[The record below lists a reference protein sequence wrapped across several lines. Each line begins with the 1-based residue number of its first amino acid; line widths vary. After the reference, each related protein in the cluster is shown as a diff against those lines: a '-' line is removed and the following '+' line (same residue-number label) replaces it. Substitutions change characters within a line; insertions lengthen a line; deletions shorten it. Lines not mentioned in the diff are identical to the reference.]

1 MAGSI
6 QDQLVKAG
14 LSDTKK
20 LKAVKKEKRKQPK
33 LAKGTRDHPTDEIKE
48 AARQAALD
56 KANRARELN
65 AANNEA
71 GHRKAINAQIKQLI
85 AVHQEPRD
93 HGDIHFNFTDGNK
106 VKKILVT
113 APQRGKLIAG
123 LLKIVKQGDRYEL
136 VPSPIADKIAQRDAD
151 RMIDCRGS
159 NEPEL
164 TEDEKDWYKN
174 FEIPDDLDW

>member
-1 MAGSI
+1 
-6 QDQLVKAG
+6 
-14 LSDTKK
+14 
-20 LKAVKKEKRKQPK
+20 
-33 LAKGTRDHPTDEIKE
+33 
-48 AARQAALD
+48 
-56 KANRARELN
+56 
-65 AANNEA
+65 
-71 GHRKAINAQIKQLI
+71 
-85 AVHQEPRD
+85 VHQEPRG
-93 HGDIHFNFTDGNK
+93 HGDIDFNFTDGNK

-113 APQRGKLIAG
+113 TQQRSK
-123 LLKIVKQGDRYEL
+123 RYEL

>member
-1 MAGSI
+1 M
-6 QDQLVKAG
+6 
-14 LSDTKK
+14 
-20 LKAVKKEKRKQPK
+20 
-33 LAKGTRDHPTDEIKE
+33 
-48 AARQAALD
+48 
-56 KANRARELN
+56 
-65 AANNEA
+65 
-71 GHRKAINAQIKQLI
+71 
-85 AVHQEPRD
+85 HQEPRG
-93 HGDIHFNFTDGNK
+93 HGDIDFNFTDGNK

-113 APQRGKLIAG
+113 TQQRSKLIAG

-151 RMIDCRGS
+151 RMIDCRRS